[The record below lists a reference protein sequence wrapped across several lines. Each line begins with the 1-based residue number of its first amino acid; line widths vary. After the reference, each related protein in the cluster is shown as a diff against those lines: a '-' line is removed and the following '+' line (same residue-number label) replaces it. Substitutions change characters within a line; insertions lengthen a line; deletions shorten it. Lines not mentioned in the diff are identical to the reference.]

1 LESERRRQIRPHL
14 DDRNARDDDGCAA
27 SDFDPSSDRGPNGFR
42 ADAGIAQQAMAKV
55 VPAAGGGGST
65 GTIKKTTYTLGAG
78 GAGGSSPG
86 NSGAAGPAVATLS
99 SP

>member
-1 LESERRRQIRPHL
+1 MIGTPGTTTAAPPPISTLRPTETQ
-14 DDRNARDDDGCAA
+14 
-27 SDFDPSSDRGPNGFR
+27 NGFR

-55 VPAAGGGGST
+55 VPGAGGGGST
-65 GTIKKTTYTLGAG
+65 ATIKKTTYTLGAG